1 MDALKRAELAKQQ
14 GQSEADSGL
23 SLEPTAT
30 PESGAAPT
38 TLPELPKLEDLD
50 AEFMAGAGNPAV
62 QRQAPATGGAQPAG
76 PSSRRGAQRAWTGD
90 STADAGTSR
99 EAVRNA
105 FAVKGGAGNDR
116 KAVLIVAALG
126 LLAVGGVG
134 AWFWLQFKPVQS
146 LAAARPAAG
155 QDLAVR
161 QGVVA
166 PPPAAVD
173 TRPAAPAMSAAIPPA
188 PPASARHES
197 DEDEQLAAPRSVAP
211 ARATTRRTPH
221 SPVLPQADAAIRV
234 TTATQ
239 GIDPGVADGYRL
251 LQAGNLNAAKAAYAG
266 ALRADPRNAD
276 ALHGIAAISLR
287 EGRLDVAAAIYQ
299 QILEANPV
307 DAAAQAGLM
316 GLNGHGDP
324 VAGESRM
331 KSLLAAQGD
340 LPAVNFALGNLY
352 ARQQRWNEA
361 QQAYFKAVTADAG
374 NPDYLFNLAVSL
386 DQIQQPRLAAQYYGQ
401 ALTAADNRPAAFDR
415 AQASR
420 RLRELQP

>member
-23 SLEPTAT
+23 SLESAAT
-30 PESGAAPT
+30 PEPGAAPT

-50 AEFMAGAGNPAV
+50 DEFMAGAGSPAA
-62 QRQAPATGGAQPAG
+62 QRQAPAAGA
-76 PSSRRGAQRAWTGD
+76 SSRRGAQRAWTGD
-90 STADAGTSR
+90 ATADAATGR

-105 FAVKGGAGNDR
+105 FAVKGGAGSDR

-126 LLAVGGVG
+126 LLTVGGIG
-134 AWFWLQFKPVQS
+134 TWFWLQFKPVQG
-146 LAAARPAAG
+146 LAAARPPAG
-155 QDLAVR
+155 QDLAIR
-161 QGVVA
+161 QGMVA
-166 PPPAAVD
+166 PPPAAAD
-173 TRPAAPAMSAAIPPA
+173 TRPAAPAAVPPATAASAAQ
-188 PPASARHES
+188 ES
-197 DEDEQLAAPRSVAP
+197 DEDEQLAAARSVAP
-211 ARATTRRTPH
+211 ARATTRRAPQ
-221 SPVLPQADAAIRV
+221 SPVLPEADAAIRV
-234 TTATQ
+234 TSATQ
-239 GIDPGVADGYRL
+239 GIDPGVAEGYRL

-276 ALHGIAAISLR
+276 ALHGVAAIALR
-287 EGRLDVAAAIYQ
+287 EGRFDAAAAIYQ
-299 QILEANPV
+299 QILEANPA
-307 DAAAQAGLM
+307 DAAAQAGLV
-316 GLNGHGDP
+316 GLSGQGDP

-340 LPAVNFALGNLY
+340 LPVVNFALGNLY
-352 ARQQRWNEA
+352 ARQQRWNDA

-401 ALTAADNRPAAFDR
+401 ALAAADNRPAAFDR